1 MRCPGCGQD
10 DDHVVDS
17 RPQPGGEAIRRRREC
32 LACGERFTTYERIER
47 TPLLVRKR
55 SGAVV
60 PFSPDRVL
68 DGMARA
74 AQDRVER
81 HVLAHAAADVER
93 QLRGLGRREVTSEQ
107 IGLLVLARL
116 RQLDDVSYVRFAS
129 VYKDFQTPEDF
140 AEELSE
146 LRKELPPKPA

>member
-32 LACGERFTTYERIER
+32 LGCGERFTTYERIER

-60 PFSPDRVL
+60 PFAADRVL
-68 DGMARA
+68 DGMGRA
-74 AQDRVER
+74 AQDRIPR
-81 HVLAHAAADVER
+81 PVLELAAGDVER
-93 QLRGLGRREVTSEQ
+93 QLRALGRREVTSEQ

-129 VYKDFQTPEDF
+129 VYKDFQSPEDF

>member
-1 MRCPGCGQD
+1 MRCPGCGLD

-17 RPQPGGEAIRRRREC
+17 RPQPGGEAVRRRREC

-47 TPLLVRKR
+47 APLHVRKR

-60 PFSPDRVL
+60 PFSSDRVL

-74 AQDRVER
+74 AQDRIEPAL
-81 HVLAHAAADVER
+81 LARAAADVER
-93 QLRGLGRREVTSEQ
+93 QVRALGAREVSSEQ

-129 VYKDFQTPEDF
+129 VYKDFQSPEDF

>member
-32 LACGERFTTYERIER
+32 LGCGERFTTYERIER
-47 TPLLVRKR
+47 TPLMVRKR

-60 PFSPDRVL
+60 PFSSDRVL

-74 AQDRVER
+74 AQDRIDR
-81 HVLAHAAADVER
+81 PVLEHTAADVER
-93 QLRGLGRREVTSEQ
+93 QLRALGRREVRSEQ
-107 IGLLVLARL
+107 LGLLVLARL